1 MVCDLQTYMKRKGNN
16 MNFKKMLAMIMALV
30 MVFSLAACSNTGD
43 EQQSENPSESQP
55 VESEK
60 PSEEQPS
67 EPVATGEFVW
77 NGQKEVWSILPTT
90 TAEGLVW
97 INDTM
102 GAIMEA
108 EGFTYVKKDAQGNPA
123 AQVTFV
129 EDAIANGNVGALMIA
144 AMAVDMLKPVVE
156 EAISKGIAVAYL
168 GAEPTDYQI
177 SGCVYTAYE
186 ITGMYAVQA
195 AEDWVQ
201 KRVAEGGNVPTNA
214 EGKYEVAC
222 DTYTD
227 IADGIYRSNAIVGT
241 VDASEILTRVSTT
254 SSYLEGYNKAFNNA
268 TDVLNANPDCHIFI
282 AYEPQLALG
291 MDDAIRQ
298 HCEMND
304 LDLADYC
311 VIACYGEDTTFTD
324 AYNAAVADH
333 SASAIK
339 GYSTYGDPAMPYG
352 DELAAQVGAS
362 YEAMAAFSEQ
372 LNPGVPVVIPP
383 VLTGEHLADILLAA
397 CGIEGYEYEPG
408 YGNTFYDTIT
418 VCNVYGYAGTWFRTD
433 ANPAIEYKTG
443 TYIG

>member
-1 MVCDLQTYMKRKGNN
+1 

-30 MVFSLAACSNTGD
+30 MVFSLAACSSAGD
-43 EQQSENPSESQP
+43 EQQSQQPSDSQP
-55 VESEK
+55 VNSEQPSEQ
-60 PSEEQPS
+60 PSEEQP
-67 EPVATGEFVW
+67 FDINNFQW

-97 INDTM
+97 INDSM

-144 AMAVDMLKPVVE
+144 AMAVDMLGDVVQ
-156 EAISKGIAVAYL
+156 EALSKGIAVAYL
-168 GAEPTDYQI
+168 GAEPTNYKI

-186 ITGMYAVQA
+186 ITGQWAVKA

-201 KRVAEGGNVPTNA
+201 KRVAEGGNVPMVD
-214 EGKYEVAC
+214 GKYQVAC

-241 VDASEILTRVSTT
+241 VDSSEILTRVSTT

-324 AYNAAVADH
+324 AYNTAVADP

-352 DELAAQVGAS
+352 DDLAAQVGAS

-372 LNPGVPVVIPP
+372 LNPGAPVVIPP
-383 VLTGEHLADILLAA
+383 VLTGEHLADILLDA
-397 CGIEGYEYEPG
+397 CGIEGYEFEPG
-408 YGNTFYDTIT
+408 HTNTFYDTIT
-418 VCNVYGYAGTWFRTD
+418 VCNVYGYADTWTREME
-433 ANPAIEYKTG
+433 NPAIEYKTG